1 MYFYIPNFTIY
12 IADFATYIANFATY
26 IANFAIKFLCKDT
39 EKYPNGKTF
48 WRFVFA
54 KFAILWKMHYF
65 CTPMSDNNYPHPLVA
80 IIPVVVLIVFL
91 AIVIALF
98 GSDSLSGG
106 SQIALLM
113 GMAVCVCISMGFY
126 RIPWKRF
133 EKQITH
139 TIGEVS
145 ITLLILLCVGMLSGS
160 WMVSGIV
167 PTLIYYGVQMM
178 SPQFF
183 LVSSCAICAL
193 VSLSSGSSWTTIATI
208 GVALLGI
215 GHALGVSEA
224 WTAGAIISGA
234 YFGDKM
240 SPLSDTTILA
250 SSATGTD
257 LFVHIRYMMLTTV
270 PTFVIT
276 LIIFLVAGLS
286 FGGEQQLH
294 ISLYTEGLASTF
306 NISLWT
312 LLVPLL
318 TGVMI
323 WRRVPSLIVLFVS
336 SVMAGIVALILQ
348 PHILT
353 EIAGSDS
360 LTRGLAIT
368 YYGATH
374 VQTGHAE
381 LNELISTGG
390 MAGMLNTIW
399 LILCAMCFG
408 ASMVASGMIESLTR
422 VIVRWVRSRLTLV
435 SSTVGTGIFLNIT
448 TGDQF
453 ISIVLNADIY
463 KEVYKEQGYESR
475 LLSRTTEDAATVTS
489 VLIPWNTCGMTQST
503 VLGVPTLTYLPY
515 CFFNYLSPL
524 MSIFIAATGW
534 RIYRKATS
542 AS

>member
-1 MYFYIPNFTIY
+1 MNYFVSLQPIM
-12 IADFATYIANFATY
+12 
-26 IANFAIKFLCKDT
+26 
-39 EKYPNGKTF
+39 GK
-48 WRFVFA
+48 
-54 KFAILWKMHYF
+54 K
-65 CTPMSDNNYPHPLVA
+65 PHPLIA
-80 IIPVVVLIVFL
+80 IIPVMVLIAFL
-91 AIVIALF
+91 SVVISLF

-113 GMAVCVCISMGFY
+113 GMAVCVSLSMAIY
-126 RIPWKRF
+126 KTPWRTF
-133 EKQITH
+133 EQQIKT
-139 TIGEVS
+139 TLGEVS
-145 ITLLILLCVGMLSGS
+145 ITLLILLCVGMLAGS
-160 WMVSGIV
+160 WMISGIV
-167 PTLIYYGVQMM
+167 PTLIYYGVQIM

-183 LVSSCAICAL
+183 LVSSCIICAL
-193 VSLSSGSSWTTIATI
+193 VSLLSGSSWTTIATI

-257 LFVHIRYMMLTTV
+257 LFVHIRYMMFTTM
-270 PTFVIT
+270 PTFLIT
-276 LIIFLVAGLS
+276 ITIFFITGL
-286 FGGEQQLH
+286 GNTADAELHVGE
-294 ISLYTEGLASTF
+294 YTNGLAQTF

-318 TGVMI
+318 TGVLI
-323 WRRVPSLIVLFVS
+323 ARRVPSLIVLFAS

-353 EIAGSDS
+353 EIAHSASQTLDS
-360 LTRGLAIT
+360 QFSALNLIKGLAIT
-368 YYGATH
+368 YFGATA
-374 VQTGHAE
+374 VETGNAS
-381 LNELISTGG
+381 LNDLVSTNG

-408 ASMVASGMIESLTR
+408 ASMVASRMIDSITSVVIRFIRNR
-422 VIVRWVRSRLTLV
+422 VSLV

-453 ISIVLNADIY
+453 ISIVLNADMY
-463 KEVYKEQGYESR
+463 KEVYRQQGYESR

-503 VLGVPTLTYLPY
+503 VLGVPTIAYLPY
-515 CFFNYLSPL
+515 CFFNLLSPL
-524 MSIFIAATGW
+524 MSIFIATIGW
-534 RIYRKATS
+534 KIKKNS
-542 AS
+542 DNN

>member
-1 MYFYIPNFTIY
+1 MIQ
-12 IADFATYIANFATY
+12 
-26 IANFAIKFLCKDT
+26 KKSL
-39 EKYPNGKTF
+39 
-48 WRFVFA
+48 
-54 KFAILWKMHYF
+54 
-65 CTPMSDNNYPHPLVA
+65 PHPLIA
-80 IIPVVVLIVFL
+80 IIPVVVLIGFL
-91 AIVIALF
+91 AIAITLF

-113 GMAVCVCISMGFY
+113 GMAVCVSLSMAIY
-126 RIPWKRF
+126 KTPWHTF
-133 EKQITH
+133 ELQLKKTL
-139 TIGEVS
+139 GEVS
-145 ITLLILLCVGMLSGS
+145 ITLLILLCVGMLAGS
-160 WMVSGIV
+160 WMISGIV
-167 PTLIYYGVQMM
+167 PTLIYYGVQIM

-183 LVSSCAICAL
+183 LVSSCIICAL
-193 VSLSSGSSWTTIATI
+193 VSLLSGSSWTTIATI

-257 LFVHIRYMMLTTV
+257 LFVHIRYMMFTTM
-270 PTFVIT
+270 PTFLIT
-276 LIIFLVAGLS
+276 ITIFFITGL
-286 FGGEQQLH
+286 GNTAEAVLHVGE
-294 ISLYTEGLASTF
+294 YTNGLAHTF

-312 LLVPLL
+312 LIVPLL
-318 TGVMI
+318 TGLLI
-323 WRRVPSLIVLFVS
+323 ARRVPSLIVLFAS

-353 EIAGSDS
+353 EIAHSAS
-360 LTRGLAIT
+360 QTFNSQFSIFNLIKGLAIT
-368 YYGATH
+368 YFGPTA
-374 VQTGHAE
+374 VETGNAS
-381 LNELISTGG
+381 LNDLVSTNG

-408 ASMVASGMIESLTR
+408 ASMVASRMIDSITSVVIRFIRNR
-422 VIVRWVRSRLTLV
+422 VSLV

-453 ISIVLNADIY
+453 ISIVLNADMY
-463 KEVYKEQGYESR
+463 KEVYRQQGYESR

-503 VLGVPTLTYLPY
+503 VLGVPTITYLPY
-515 CFFNYLSPL
+515 CFFNLLSPL
-524 MSIFIAATGW
+524 MSIFIAAIGW
-534 RIYRKATS
+534 RIKKIPQK
-542 AS
+542 

>member
-1 MYFYIPNFTIY
+1 
-12 IADFATYIANFATY
+12 
-26 IANFAIKFLCKDT
+26 
-39 EKYPNGKTF
+39 
-48 WRFVFA
+48 
-54 KFAILWKMHYF
+54 MH
-65 CTPMSDNNYPHPLVA
+65 NNALPHPLIA
-80 IIPVVVLIVFL
+80 IIPVVVLIGFL
-91 AIVIALF
+91 AIAITLF

-113 GMAVCVCISMGFY
+113 GMAVCVSLSMAIY
-126 RIPWKRF
+126 KTPWSTF
-133 EKQITH
+133 ERQLKKTL
-139 TIGEVS
+139 GEVS
-145 ITLLILLCVGMLSGS
+145 ITLLILLCVGMLAGS
-160 WMVSGIV
+160 WMISGIV
-167 PTLIYYGVQMM
+167 PTLIYYGVQIM

-183 LVSSCAICAL
+183 LVSSCIICAL
-193 VSLSSGSSWTTIATI
+193 VSLLSGSSWTTIATI

-257 LFVHIRYMMLTTV
+257 LFVHIRYMMFTTM
-270 PTFVIT
+270 PTFLIT
-276 LIIFLVAGLS
+276 ITIFFITGL
-286 FGGEQQLH
+286 GNTADAELHVGE
-294 ISLYTEGLASTF
+294 YTNGLAQTF

-318 TGVMI
+318 TGVLI
-323 WRRVPSLIVLFVS
+323 ARRVPSLIVLFAS

-353 EIAGSDS
+353 EIAHSASQTLDS
-360 LTRGLAIT
+360 QFSALNLIKGLAIT
-368 YYGATH
+368 YFGATA
-374 VQTGHAE
+374 VETGNAS
-381 LNELISTGG
+381 LNDLVSTNG

-408 ASMVASGMIESLTR
+408 ASMVASRMIDSITSVVIRFIRNR
-422 VIVRWVRSRLTLV
+422 VSLV

-453 ISIVLNADIY
+453 ISIVLNADMY
-463 KEVYKEQGYESR
+463 KEVYRQQGYESR

-503 VLGVPTLTYLPY
+503 VLGVPTIAYLPY
-515 CFFNYLSPL
+515 CFFNLLSPL
-524 MSIFIAATGW
+524 MSIFIATIGW
-534 RIYRKATS
+534 KIKKNS
-542 AS
+542 DNN

>member
-1 MYFYIPNFTIY
+1 MN
-12 IADFATYIANFATY
+12 
-26 IANFAIKFLCKDT
+26 
-39 EKYPNGKTF
+39 
-48 WRFVFA
+48 
-54 KFAILWKMHYF
+54 YF
-65 CTPMSDNNYPHPLVA
+65 CTFAAIMVKSPHPLIA
-80 IIPVVVLIVFL
+80 IVPVVVLIGLL
-91 AIVIALF
+91 AVAISLF

-113 GMAVCVCISMGFY
+113 GMAVCVSLSMTIY
-126 RIPWKRF
+126 KTPWRTF
-133 EKQITH
+133 EKQIKATL
-139 TIGEVS
+139 GEVS
-145 ITLLILLCVGMLSGS
+145 ITLLILLCVGMLAGS

-167 PTLIYYGVQMM
+167 PTLIYYGVQIM

-183 LVSSCAICAL
+183 LVSSCIICAL
-193 VSLSSGSSWTTIATI
+193 VSLLSGSSWTTIATI

-257 LFVHIRYMMLTTV
+257 LFVHIRYMMFTTM
-270 PTFVIT
+270 PTFLIT
-276 LIIFLVAGLS
+276 ITIFFITGLDGDACTEIEVS
-286 FGGEQQLH
+286 Q
-294 ISLYTEGLASTF
+294 YTEGLSRTF

-318 TGVMI
+318 TGLLI
-323 WRRVPSLIVLFVS
+323 SRRVPSLIVLFAS

-348 PHILT
+348 PHILC
-353 EIAGSDS
+353 EIAGRGAEASAAS

-368 YYGATH
+368 YFGATA
-374 VQTGHAE
+374 VDTGNAS
-381 LNELISTGG
+381 LNELISTSG

-408 ASMVASGMIESLTR
+408 AAMVASRMIESITKV
-422 VIVRWVRSRLTLV
+422 VIRFIRNRISLV

-463 KEVYKEQGYESR
+463 KEVYKQEGYESR

-515 CFFNYLSPL
+515 CFFNLLSPL
-524 MSIFIAATGW
+524 MSIFIAAIGW
-534 RIYRKATS
+534 KIKLPTHS
-542 AS
+542 KQHN

>member
-1 MYFYIPNFTIY
+1 MIKANTI
-12 IADFATYIANFATY
+12 
-26 IANFAIKFLCKDT
+26 
-39 EKYPNGKTF
+39 
-48 WRFVFA
+48 
-54 KFAILWKMHYF
+54 
-65 CTPMSDNNYPHPLVA
+65 PHPLVA
-80 IIPVVVLIVFL
+80 IIPVVVLIGLL
-91 AIVIALF
+91 ATAITLF

-113 GMAVCVCISMGFY
+113 GMAVCISLSMAVY
-126 RIPWKRF
+126 RVRWQTF
-133 EKQITH
+133 EQQIKATL
-139 TIGEVS
+139 GEVS
-145 ITLLILLCVGMLSGS
+145 ITLLILLCVGMLAGS
-160 WMVSGIV
+160 WMISGIV
-167 PTLIYYGVQMM
+167 PTLIYYGVQFM

-183 LVSSCAICAL
+183 LVSSCIICAI
-193 VSLSSGSSWTTIATI
+193 VSLLSGSSWTTIATI

-215 GHALGVSEA
+215 GHALGISEA

-257 LFVHIRYMMLTTV
+257 LFVHIRYMMYTTV
-270 PTFVIT
+270 PTFLIT
-276 LIIFLVAGLS
+276 ITIFFITGL
-286 FGGEQQLH
+286 GKTTGVELH
-294 ISLYTEGLASTF
+294 VSEYTEGLSRTF

-318 TGVMI
+318 TGVLI
-323 WRRVPSLIVLFVS
+323 ARRVPSVIVLFAS

-348 PHILT
+348 PHILS
-353 EIAGSDS
+353 EIATGTSPIVNANLS
-360 LTRGLAIT
+360 VVNSIKGLAIT
-368 YYGATH
+368 YFGATA
-374 VQTGHAE
+374 VDTGNAS
-381 LNELISTGG
+381 LNELISTSG

-408 ASMVASGMIESLTR
+408 AAMVASRMIESITC
-422 VIVRWVRSRLTLV
+422 VIIRFVRNRISLV

-463 KEVYKEQGYESR
+463 KEVYKQEGYETR

-515 CFFNYLSPL
+515 CFFNLLSPL
-524 MSIFIAATGW
+524 MSIIVAAIGW
-534 RIYRKATS
+534 KIKKINV
-542 AS
+542 

>member
-1 MYFYIPNFTIY
+1 MNYFVSLQPIM
-12 IADFATYIANFATY
+12 
-26 IANFAIKFLCKDT
+26 
-39 EKYPNGKTF
+39 EKK
-48 WRFVFA
+48 
-54 KFAILWKMHYF
+54 
-65 CTPMSDNNYPHPLVA
+65 PHPLIA
-80 IIPVVVLIVFL
+80 IIPVMVLIAFL
-91 AIVIALF
+91 AVVISLF

-113 GMAVCVCISMGFY
+113 GMAVCVSLSMAIY
-126 RIPWKRF
+126 KTPWRTF
-133 EKQITH
+133 EQQIKT
-139 TIGEVS
+139 TLGEVS
-145 ITLLILLCVGMLSGS
+145 ITLLILLCVGMLAGS
-160 WMVSGIV
+160 WMISGIV
-167 PTLIYYGVQMM
+167 PTLIYYGVQIM

-183 LVSSCAICAL
+183 LVSSCIICAL
-193 VSLSSGSSWTTIATI
+193 VSLLSGSSWTTIATI

-257 LFVHIRYMMLTTV
+257 LFVHIRYMMYTTM
-270 PTFVIT
+270 PTFLIT
-276 LIIFLVAGLS
+276 ITIFFITGL
-286 FGGEQQLH
+286 GNTADAELH
-294 ISLYTEGLASTF
+294 VDEYTEGLAHTF

-318 TGVMI
+318 TGVLI
-323 WRRVPSLIVLFVS
+323 ARRVPSLIVLFAS

-348 PHILT
+348 PHILN
-353 EIAGSDS
+353 EIAADGG
-360 LTRGLAIT
+360 LVKGLAIT
-368 YYGATH
+368 YFGATA
-374 VQTGHAE
+374 VETGNTS
-381 LNELISTGG
+381 LNELVSTSG

-408 ASMVASGMIESLTR
+408 ASMVASRMIDSITGVVIRFIHNR
-422 VIVRWVRSRLTLV
+422 VSLV

-453 ISIVLNADIY
+453 ISIVLNADMY
-463 KEVYKEQGYESR
+463 KEVYRQQGYESR

-503 VLGVPTLTYLPY
+503 VLGVPTITYLPY
-515 CFFNYLSPL
+515 CFFNLLSPL
-524 MSIFIAATGW
+524 MSIFIAAIGW
-534 RIYRKATS
+534 RIKKIPQK
-542 AS
+542 

>member
-1 MYFYIPNFTIY
+1 MKI
-12 IADFATYIANFATY
+12 
-26 IANFAIKFLCKDT
+26 
-39 EKYPNGKTF
+39 
-48 WRFVFA
+48 
-54 KFAILWKMHYF
+54 
-65 CTPMSDNNYPHPLVA
+65 PHPLIAV
-80 IIPVVVLIVFL
+80 IPIVVLIGFL
-91 AIVIALF
+91 AVVITLF

-113 GMAVCVCISMGFY
+113 GMAVCVCISMGIY
-126 RIPWKRF
+126 RVPWRTF
-133 EKQITH
+133 EAQIKKTL
-139 TIGEVS
+139 GDVS

-160 WMVSGIV
+160 WMISGIV
-167 PTLIYYGVQMM
+167 PTLIYYGIQVM

-183 LVSSCAICAL
+183 LVSACIICAL
-193 VSLSSGSSWTTIATI
+193 VSLLSGSSWTTIATI

-215 GHALGVSEA
+215 GHALGISEA

-250 SSATGTD
+250 SSTTGTD
-257 LFVHIRYMMLTTV
+257 LFVHIRYMMLTTT
-270 PTFVIT
+270 PTFLITIVI
-276 LIIFLVAGLS
+276 FFFAGLDN
-286 FGGEQQLH
+286 GAGTDLQVGQ
-294 ISLYTEGLASTF
+294 YTEGLERTF

-318 TGVMI
+318 TGVLI
-323 WRRVPSLIVLFVS
+323 ARRVPSLIVLFLS
-336 SVMAGIVALILQ
+336 AIMAGVVALVLQ

-353 EIAGSDS
+353 EIATGSS
-360 LTRGLAIT
+360 PILNSPYSTVHLIKGLAIT
-368 YYGATH
+368 FYGATA
-374 VQTGHAE
+374 VDTGFAS
-381 LNELISTGG
+381 LNELVSTGG

-408 ASMVASGMIESLTR
+408 AAMVASRMIESLTQ
-422 VIVRWVRSRLTLV
+422 VIVRFVRSRVSLV

-463 KEVYKEQGYESR
+463 KEVYRRQGYETR
-475 LLSRTTEDAATVTS
+475 LLSRSCEDSATVTS

-515 CFFNYLSPL
+515 CFFNLISPL
-524 MSIFIAATGW
+524 MSILVATVGW
-534 RIYRKATS
+534 RIYRSQELA
-542 AS
+542 